1 MLLHGFGNAIAGLD
15 AVPSGGQHMP
25 LLKQLPHR
33 GAHAPRIQVRAATP
47 QDSTF
52 LAQIILRAGRCHL
65 AKGYWDLAVEDDGYD
80 RLDLIEM
87 LTVMNARSSCHYSG
101 FHVAT
106 VNGVLAGAA
115 TGYDPLAEGFM
126 EAGHALAEGFDFLEW
141 SADEVGAAYA
151 RLKPFTTCLPRFSS
165 GAWVVEWAAVKPTF
179 SGLGVAGRLL
189 AAVLGTGR
197 SRGYRLA
204 QVATYLDDEAA
215 IALYRRL
222 RFSVIEEL
230 RHPDF
235 ERALGSPGMVRMGRE
250 L

>member
-1 MLLHGFGNAIAGLD
+1 
-15 AVPSGGQHMP
+15 MP

-33 GAHAPRIQVRAATP
+33 GAHAPRIQVRSARP

-52 LAQIILRAGRCHL
+52 LAQIILRSGRSHL

-87 LTVMNARSSCHYSG
+87 LTVLDTRSSCHYSG

-115 TGYDPLAEGFM
+115 AGYDPLAEGFL

-141 SADEVGAAYA
+141 SADEVSAAYA
-151 RLKPFTTCLPRFSS
+151 RLKPYTTCLPRFSR
-165 GAWVVEWAAVKPTF
+165 GAWVVDWVAVKPTF

-189 AAVLGTGR
+189 AAVVGTGR

-204 QVATYLDDEAA
+204 QVATYVDNEAA

-222 RFSVIEEL
+222 GFAVIEEL

-235 ERALGSPGMVRMGRE
+235 ERALGSPGMIRMGRD

>member
-1 MLLHGFGNAIAGLD
+1 
-15 AVPSGGQHMP
+15 MP
-25 LLKQLPHR
+25 LLKELPQR
-33 GAHAPRIQVRAATP
+33 GARAPRIQIRVARP

-52 LAQIILRAGRCHL
+52 LAQVILRAGRSHL
-65 AKGYWDLAVEDDGYD
+65 AKGYWDLAVEDDAYD

-87 LTVMNARSSCHYSG
+87 LTVLDARSSCHYSG

-115 TGYDPLAEGFM
+115 AGYDPLAEGFM

-141 SADEVGAAYA
+141 SAEQVGSAYS
-151 RLKPFTTCLPRFSS
+151 RLEPFTTCLPRFSR
-165 GAWVVEWAAVKPTF
+165 GAWVVEWVGVKPAF
-179 SGLGVAGRLL
+179 SGLGVAGQLL
-189 AAVLGTGR
+189 AAVVGTGR

-204 QVATYLDDEAA
+204 QVATYVDNEAA
-215 IALYRRL
+215 IALYRHL
-222 RFSVIEEL
+222 GFAGIEEL

-235 ERALGSPGMVRMGRE
+235 ERALGSPGMIRMGRQ